1 MSRKSAGSRDK
12 KTVLFLVDDVTR
24 FGGVRTR
31 VTEELSCLSASDDIS
46 PIVVSRCNSRNLMG
60 IPSAIG
66 SLEVD
71 VGFPINGFAYPKIPH
86 GGLAFLYEISFL
98 LNFVLS
104 FLMLIPV
111 VCFGRV
117 SAIYGHNNEAG
128 LTAVALSRAFGI
140 PCIVD
145 LHGVEVDE
153 YLEKHPNWNAKSRRI
168 RFWRRIEWKILV
180 SADCV
185 ITVSRPHSAET
196 LARGGSPSRTTVVPC
211 FADERK
217 FDFDPEA
224 RARIRGVLGFAQD
237 EIVYVYSGIL
247 PAKYDEGSPLHLFS
261 RLDPS
266 GQNRLLILAPD
277 DDNLAT
283 ARNQLSP
290 SIAAR
295 SVLLQVP
302 RSEVPKYLSAAD
314 IAILVRKPTVVN
326 RVASPTKFAEYL
338 LCGLP
343 VIISEGIGDSSDLV
357 RSDDVGVVLPLQA
370 VDDSRVA
377 AVAAKV
383 RELAGPQARSRV
395 RAVGEDALSRKRWR
409 PHFLRILRFALN
421 GEKCKL
427 DTLEQDNNG
436 GS

>member
-1 MSRKSAGSRDK
+1 MSWKSAESRDK

-46 PIVVSRCNSRNLMG
+46 PIVVSRCNSRNLMV

-66 SLEVD
+66 SIGAE

-86 GGLAFLYEISFL
+86 GGFALLYEISFL
-98 LNFVLS
+98 LNFALSVL
-104 FLMLIPV
+104 MMIPI
-111 VCFGRV
+111 VCFRRV
-117 SAIYGHNNEAG
+117 SVVYGHNNEAG

-153 YLEKHPNWNAKSRRI
+153 YLEKHPNWEATSRRI
-168 RFWRRIEWKILV
+168 RFWRRIERKILV

-196 LARGGSPSRTTVVPC
+196 LARGGSASRTTVVPC

-224 RARIRGVLGFAQD
+224 RARIRAALGFAQD

-247 PAKYDEGSPLHLFS
+247 PAKHDSSSPLSLFA
-261 RLDPS
+261 RLAPS
-266 GQNRLLILAPD
+266 SQYRLLVLAPD
-277 DDNLAT
+277 DDSLAT
-283 ARNQLSP
+283 ARGQLAP

-314 IAILVRKPTVVN
+314 IAILIRKPTVVN

-357 RSDDVGVVLPLQA
+357 RSKGVGVVILSTE
-370 VDDSRVA
+370 VDDSRVS
-377 AVAAKV
+377 AVTAKV
-383 RELAGPQARSRV
+383 RELVSPRERSRV
-395 RAVGEDALSRKRWR
+395 RAVGEDSLSRKRWS
-409 PHFLRILRFALN
+409 PHFLEILRSALN
-421 GEKCKL
+421 RDMCKP
-427 DTLEQDNNG
+427 DTLEQG
-436 GS
+436 GNDGS